1 MIANEAEKRI
11 LLEPLGLDKDDLKK
25 LEDFRHASLVL
36 FFAQSTRD
44 DNNQSTK
51 DDTSLLSGGESE
63 MFK

>member
-1 MIANEAEKRI
+1 MIANEAEKKI
-11 LLEPLGLDKDDLKK
+11 LLEPLGLNEDDLKK
-25 LEDFRHASLVL
+25 LEDFGHSSLVL

>member
-11 LLEPLGLDKDDLKK
+11 LLEPLELDEDDLKK

-36 FFAQSTRD
+36 FAQSTRD

-63 MFK
+63 MIT